1 MKYFLDIISKN
12 DNSLYILGDFFDYWI
27 GDDHLSKFNK
37 EVIILLRRARHK
49 GLKIFLMHG
58 NKDFLIG
65 KLFEKISKVTI
76 IKDPYI
82 MSNSKKR
89 FIFTHGD
96 KLDQS
101 KKYYILTL
109 LIRNRVIKYLFLLLN
124 TGLRIKIAKY
134 LSSLSNNTS
143 CFKANYQCFCLG
155 KNKLENNIIHGHI
168 HQFNIQHKKDYNL
181 YTMDKWDERG
191 QCFILDS
198 SLQITSQFFHHDRKQ
213 SNEKIKNL

>member
-37 EVIILLRRARHK
+37 EVIILLRRARHR

-65 KLFEKISKVTI
+65 KLFERISKVTI

-82 MSNSKKR
+82 VSNSKKR

-96 KLDQS
+96 KLDKS
-101 KKYYILTL
+101 KTYYILTL
-109 LIRNRVIKYLFLLLN
+109 LIL
-124 TGLRIKIAKY
+124 
-134 LSSLSNNTS
+134 
-143 CFKANYQCFCLG
+143 
-155 KNKLENNIIHGHI
+155 
-168 HQFNIQHKKDYNL
+168 
-181 YTMDKWDERG
+181 
-191 QCFILDS
+191 
-198 SLQITSQFFHHDRKQ
+198 
-213 SNEKIKNL
+213 